1 MSHFAKYVGSLA
13 VFGEGRRHEVRWLF
27 DSLINSLVIAERNA
41 DVCRVNSAASSLRHA
56 KNLLRFLN
64 RCMAD
69 LPDQKLVTHLDEFF
83 AMLDR
88 SIDQSIQLP
97 ISEDLEELRLLVS
110 ELQRGWDMLL
120 APTTSAPDAAPSSHQ
135 LLAR

>member
-1 MSHFAKYVGSLA
+1 
-13 VFGEGRRHEVRWLF
+13 
-27 DSLINSLVIAERNA
+27 
-41 DVCRVNSAASSLRHA
+41 
-56 KNLLRFLN
+56 
-64 RCMAD
+64 MAD

>member
-1 MSHFAKYVGSLA
+1 
-13 VFGEGRRHEVRWLF
+13 
-27 DSLINSLVIAERNA
+27 
-41 DVCRVNSAASSLRHA
+41 
-56 KNLLRFLN
+56 
-64 RCMAD
+64 
-69 LPDQKLVTHLDEFF
+69 
-83 AMLDR
+83 MLDR

-120 APTTSAPDAAPSSHQ
+120 APTPSAPDAAPSSHQ

>member
-1 MSHFAKYVGSLA
+1 
-13 VFGEGRRHEVRWLF
+13 
-27 DSLINSLVIAERNA
+27 
-41 DVCRVNSAASSLRHA
+41 
-56 KNLLRFLN
+56 
-64 RCMAD
+64 
-69 LPDQKLVTHLDEFF
+69 
-83 AMLDR
+83 MLDR